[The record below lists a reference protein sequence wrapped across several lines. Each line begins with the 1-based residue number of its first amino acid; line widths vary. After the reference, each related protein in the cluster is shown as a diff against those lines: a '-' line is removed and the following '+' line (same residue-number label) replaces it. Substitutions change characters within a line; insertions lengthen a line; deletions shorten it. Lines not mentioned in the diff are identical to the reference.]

1 MRISTL
7 QAFNNGVTGIQRNYS
22 NATRTQE
29 QISTGN
35 RILTPAD
42 DPVASVRLLQLEQQQ
57 NVLSQYDSNLT
68 AAKNSLT
75 QEEVSLN
82 SVNTILQRVRELAV
96 QAGNGALDPQDRKSI
111 AAELGERE
119 DELLSLMNTR
129 NARGEYLFSGFQG
142 KTQPFARGADG
153 SYSYQGDEGQRK
165 LQIAS
170 SLNIPISDN
179 GKSIFENVTNAGRL
193 TSAVATAQPG
203 STLSVSAPL
212 VQDEV
217 AFSGNPSFPTGGI
230 GIHFTSGT
238 DYVVYDLAAP
248 PTAFPV
254 VEGESDLVLASGT
267 LDDNQDKSD
276 TLTFRGVHLQF
287 DGVPVGG
294 EGIVV
299 APAVS
304 SSRTAS
310 LTDGLPEALNLR
322 ITDATAFAAKFPSG
336 TANFKVELADPAL
349 IGSVNKITIFSEP
362 IVQLEPASDGTLS
375 PQDVKALEGIGLSMT
390 LKENFPAGD
399 LSLTRV
405 NEQKQGIL
413 DTIANLRSALENPAN
428 GNIGVRDAV
437 GVALTNL
444 DHGMVSVDAARGNI
458 GARLN
463 TIETTQTDNQDVT
476 LVNKGIQADLRE
488 LDYAEAL
495 SRLSMQTVILEAAQ
509 QSYVKIAGLSLFN
522 KM

>member
-7 QAFNNGVTGIQRNYS
+7 QAFNNGVNGIQRNYA

-57 NVLSQYDSNLT
+57 NVLSQYNSNLT

-142 KTQPFARGADG
+142 KTQPFVRGADG

-179 GKSIFENVTNAGRL
+179 GKSIFESVTNAGRL
-193 TSAVATAQPG
+193 GSQIDMSLAPAG
-203 STLSVSAPL
+203 STLRVSSPL

-217 AFSGNPSFPTGGI
+217 AY
-230 GIHFTSGT
+230 SGT
-238 DYVVYDLAAP
+238 PPFPAAGIEIVFGDAP
-248 PTAFPV
+248 AEDTYQIRDIGTGAFIPDS
-254 VEGESDLVLASGT
+254 EGA
-267 LDDNQDKSD
+267 LDSKTDTSD
-276 TLTFRGVHLQF
+276 TLIFRGVHINL
-287 DGVPVGG
+287 DGDPTGG
-294 EGIVV
+294 ER
-299 APAVS
+299 AVITPGSVSIS
-304 SSRTAS
+304 STDSGLAS
-310 LTDGLPEALNLR
+310 TSATR
-322 ITDATAFAAKFPSG
+322 ITDPVAFQQAFPNGSAEITFEADVSNPPDGMIATVPAVPDPVIVSFGPTAQKVDFP
-336 TANFKVELADPAL
+336 
-349 IGSVNKITIFSEP
+349 
-362 IVQLEPASDGTLS
+362 
-375 PQDVKALEGIGLSMT
+375 GIGISVEFDPSAMPAPGSDLTISYAPH
-390 LKENFPAGD
+390 EN
-399 LSLTRV
+399 
-405 NEQKQGIL
+405 KQGIL
-413 DTIANLRSALENPAN
+413 NTIAGLRMALESPDNN
-428 GNIGVRDAV
+428 NIGVRDAV
-437 GVALTNL
+437 AVSLTNL

-463 TIETTQTDNQDVT
+463 TIETTQTDNEDVT
-476 LVNKGIQADLRE
+476 LVNKGVQADLRE

-509 QSYVKIAGLSLFN
+509 QSYVKISGLSLFN
-522 KM
+522 VMR

>member
-7 QAFNNGVTGIQRNYS
+7 QAFNNGVAGLQRNYA

-57 NVLSQYDSNLT
+57 NVLSQYNANLT

-75 QEEVSLN
+75 QEEVTLN
-82 SVNTILQRVRELAV
+82 SVNTVLQRVRELAV

-129 NARGEYLFSGFQG
+129 NARGEYLFAGFQG
-142 KTQPFARGADG
+142 KTQPFVRGADG
-153 SYSYQGDEGQRK
+153 SYSYEGDEGQRK

-179 GKSIFENVTNAGRL
+179 GKSVFENVTNAGRYQ
-193 TSAVATAQPG
+193 SSFTAQPG

-217 AFSGNPSFPTGGI
+217 ALTATPAFPAAGI
-230 GIHFTSGT
+230 GVHFTSET
-238 DYVVYDLAAP
+238 DYIVYDLNAP
-248 PTAFPV
+248 PADFAVPFA
-254 VEGESDLVLASGT
+254 DPNLVLASGS
-267 LDDNQDKSD
+267 LDEKTETSDK
-276 TLTFRGVHLQF
+276 LVFRGVVMQF
-287 DGVPVGG
+287 DG
-294 EGIVV
+294 
-299 APAVS
+299 APAAGDSVEV
-304 SSRTAS
+304 T
-310 LTDGLPEALNLR
+310 L
-322 ITDATAFAAKFPSG
+322 DAT
-336 TANFKVELADPAL
+336 
-349 IGSVNKITIFSEP
+349 
-362 IVQLEPASDGTLS
+362 Q
-375 PQDVKALEGIGLSMT
+375 
-390 LKENFPAGD
+390 
-399 LSLTRV
+399 
-405 NEQKQGIL
+405 QKQGIL
-413 DTIANLRSALENPAN
+413 STIANLRSALESPTT
-428 GNIGVRDAV
+428 GNQGVRDAV
-437 GVALTNL
+437 AVALTNL

-463 TIETTQTDNQDVT
+463 VIETTQTDNEDVT
-476 LVNKGIQADLRE
+476 LVNKSVQAELKE

-495 SRLSMQTVILEAAQ
+495 SRLSFQTVILEAAQ
-509 QSYVKIAGLSLFN
+509 QSYVKISGLNLFN
-522 KM
+522 AMR

>member
-7 QAFNNGVTGIQRNYS
+7 QAFNNGVTGIQRNYA

-57 NVLSQYDSNLT
+57 NVLGQYNSNLT

-75 QEEVSLN
+75 QEEVTLN
-82 SVNTILQRVRELAV
+82 SVNTVLQRVRELAV
-96 QAGNGALDPQDRKSI
+96 QAGNGALDPQDRKAI

-142 KTQPFARGADG
+142 KTQPFVLENGN
-153 SYSYQGDEGQRK
+153 YVYKGDEGQRK

-193 TSAVATAQPG
+193 GAAVSDQAA
-203 STLSVSAPL
+203 STLNVSGAL
-212 VQDEV
+212 VSDEV
-217 AFSGNPSFPTGGI
+217 AFAGLGGLEITFGASPNEKNYSVADANGNVLSTGSLDSDGEKENKLVVGGVTLFISGE
-230 GIHFTSGT
+230 
-238 DYVVYDLAAP
+238 
-248 PTAFPV
+248 PTA
-254 VEGESDLVLASGT
+254 GEVIA
-267 LDDNQDKSD
+267 
-276 TLTFRGVHLQF
+276 
-287 DGVPVGG
+287 
-294 EGIVV
+294 I
-299 APAVS
+299 
-304 SSRTAS
+304 
-310 LTDGLPEALNLR
+310 PE
-322 ITDATAFAAKFPSG
+322 
-336 TANFKVELADPAL
+336 
-349 IGSVNKITIFSEP
+349 SENP
-362 IVQLEPASDGTLS
+362 
-375 PQDVKALEGIGLSMT
+375 
-390 LKENFPAGD
+390 
-399 LSLTRV
+399 
-405 NEQKQGIL
+405 KQGVL
-413 DTIANLRSALENPAN
+413 DTIANLRKALEDPSSVNT
-428 GNIGVRDAV
+428 GVRDAV
-437 GVALTNL
+437 AVALTNL

-463 TIETTQTDNQDVT
+463 TIDTTLTDNEDVA
-476 LVNKGIQADLRE
+476 LVNKGVQAELRE

-495 SRLSMQTVILEAAQ
+495 SRLSMQTVVLEAAQ

-522 KM
+522 VMR